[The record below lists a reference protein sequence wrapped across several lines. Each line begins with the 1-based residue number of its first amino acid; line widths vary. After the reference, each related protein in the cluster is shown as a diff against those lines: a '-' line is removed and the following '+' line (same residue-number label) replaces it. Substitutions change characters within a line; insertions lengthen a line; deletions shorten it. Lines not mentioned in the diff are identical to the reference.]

1 MAPRR
6 TPEEIMQDNIAR
18 MAQAMTG
25 MTQFMTRQATINN
38 EQAAANAQRQAAEE
52 ARQMQRQQWE
62 EAAAQTKGL
71 NDFRRHDPPKFLGDT
86 DLEKAEFGFN
96 RWRRSSRSTHT

>member
-1 MAPRR
+1 
-6 TPEEIMQDNIAR
+6 MQDNIAR

-38 EQAAANAQRQAAEE
+38 EQAAANAQRQAAV
-52 ARQMQRQQWE
+52 QI
-62 EAAAQTKGL
+62 KGL
-71 NDFRRHDPPKFLGDT
+71 SDFRRHDPPKFLGNT